1 MKLRMKWIGMAVAG
15 AFAWPLAASAQQGG
29 TQEFAAM
36 DRDGNGFVS
45 MQEWNQARAGGTQD
59 QGRQASAASGATQP
73 EWVVITLTPVERQL
87 MDEQR
92 RESTFR
98 AIDTNSNGAISPAE
112 AGLNTSLLHA
122 FSQLDRNNDG
132 MIERQ
137 EFARV
142 HVDDGS
148 GSQQSGG
155 GQSSMQ
161 QQSRR

>member
-1 MKLRMKWIGMAVAG
+1 MRLRTKWICMAVAG
-15 AFAWPLAASAQQGG
+15 AFAWPLAASAQQN
-29 TQEFAAM
+29 TSQEFAAM
-36 DRDGNGFVS
+36 DRDGNGYVS
-45 MQEWNQARAGGTQD
+45 IQEWNQREAGGTQA
-59 QGRQASAASGATQP
+59 QGERSGAAAGATQP

-98 AIDTNSNGAISPAE
+98 ALDTNANGAISPAE

-148 GSQQSGG
+148 GSQQSSG

-161 QQSRR
+161 QSRR